1 MYLCPRDEGLRGGR
15 VGGRNGRYLVV
26 GQSPIGKEGSG
37 SRLDPILHENRQVR
51 ASRLIAAF
59 A

>member
-1 MYLCPRDEGLRGGR
+1 MYLWPRDKGLGVV
-15 VGGRNGRYLVV
+15 VGERNGRYLVV
-26 GQSPIGKEGSG
+26 EPSPIGKEGSD
-37 SRLDPILHENRQVR
+37 SHLDPILREIRQVR